1 MYTKILA
8 GTLLLLLGCGSA
20 AAKNWAVSVGGQ
32 TSGGDDGYGGG
43 YTNPVLAFSPAQLTI
58 NAGDS
63 VTFTNAGGT
72 HNVHADDGSFRC
84 ADGCDDSAGNGNP
97 SSGWSFTRTFD
108 TAGTIG
114 YHCDVHANMGM
125 TGSIIVNAVTPPSL
139 NLGGYLSGNWYDPS
153 PNQAGHGFQLEFT
166 NAPGVTAG
174 NKVLVAIWFVFTPDG
189 NPQWV
194 YGQGEW
200 NPNTNTATI
209 PAEIYSGAKF
219 PPNYNANDRQQL
231 TYPPG
236 WGTLT
241 FTFSGCNDGTAA
253 WEPSAAAVSL
263 GYGTG
268 TIPIKRITQID
279 STACP

>member
-1 MYTKILA
+1 MFAHSRSILVLMALLFASTVASATTFNVTA
-8 GTLLLLLGCGSA
+8 GGNSDT
-20 AAKNWAVSVGGQ
+20 
-32 TSGGDDGYGGG
+32 
-43 YTNPVLAFSPAQLTI
+43 FSPKTLTI
-58 NAGDS
+58 QVGDT
-63 VTFTNAGGT
+63 VTWTNAGGF
-72 HNVHADDGSFRC
+72 HNVDATDGSFRNGDP
-84 ADGCDDSAGNGNP
+84 ASGWTYSHTFTSAGTVN
-97 SSGWSFTRTFD
+97 
-108 TAGTIG
+108 
-114 YHCDVHANMGM
+114 YQCDAHVAMGM
-125 TGSIIVNAVTPPSL
+125 TGSITVNAAPPPPTI

-200 NPNTNTATI
+200 NPTTNTATI
-209 PAEIYSGAKF
+209 PAEIYSGARF

-253 WEPSAAAVSL
+253 WAPSAAAMSL

-279 STACP
+279 GTTCPQ